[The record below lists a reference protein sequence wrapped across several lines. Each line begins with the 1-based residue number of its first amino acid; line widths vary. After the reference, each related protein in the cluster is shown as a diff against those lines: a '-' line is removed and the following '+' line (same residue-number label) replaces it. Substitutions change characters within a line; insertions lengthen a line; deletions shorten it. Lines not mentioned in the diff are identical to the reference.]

1 MRTIAMASDIQ
12 LAQLL
17 HTKET
22 ILYTSET
29 PHPYRIQWMTIG
41 DMPKE
46 GYPVLYLLDGDM
58 TFPVASVAA
67 HTFMV
72 NKVAKK
78 NAPVMIVGIGYGRE
92 ELLDLKKRALDY
104 TPPTRDN
111 RADIDYGGAD
121 KFTLFISNDLLPF
134 LAKQTKINIKEQAIF
149 GHSFGGLFASYNLLG
164 KSNLFKYAVIS
175 SPSLWWDDK
184 RVFDFFS
191 SQMLSDRHIRLS
203 LGELEIPKET
213 ADTRR
218 QQRDMWGNL
227 EKFAHY
233 LGNQGVT
240 VQLERYE
247 GENHGTVMYRALLD
261 GMKFLQPYWQKE
273 Q

>member
-1 MRTIAMASDIQ
+1 M
-12 LAQLL
+12 
-17 HTKET
+17 
-22 ILYTSET
+22 
-29 PHPYRIQWMTIG
+29 
-41 DMPKE
+41 
-46 GYPVLYLLDGDM
+46 
-58 TFPVASVAA
+58 
-67 HTFMV
+67 
-72 NKVAKK
+72 
-78 NAPVMIVGIGYGRE
+78 
-92 ELLDLKKRALDY
+92 
-104 TPPTRDN
+104 
-111 RADIDYGGAD
+111 
-121 KFTLFISNDLLPF
+121 
-134 LAKQTKINIKEQAIF
+134 
-149 GHSFGGLFASYNLLG
+149 
-164 KSNLFKYAVIS
+164 
-175 SPSLWWDDK
+175 
-184 RVFDFFS
+184 
-191 SQMLSDRHIRLS
+191 S